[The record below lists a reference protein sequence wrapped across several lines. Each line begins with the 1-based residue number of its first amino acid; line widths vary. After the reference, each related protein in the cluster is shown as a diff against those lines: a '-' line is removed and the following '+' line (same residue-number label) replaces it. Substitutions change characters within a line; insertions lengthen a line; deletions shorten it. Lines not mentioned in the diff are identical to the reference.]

1 MTAVAVLP
9 TSPIPVPRS
18 PESGAARSAS
28 MNTAPVDT
36 AERRDHSACR
46 AVAYQRV
53 LHQLVRRE
61 LRLLG
66 ELATWAPAGEA
77 ERTAAL
83 TRHADLIGRVL
94 LHHHTVER
102 EAVWPALL
110 RAVPGD
116 RIGTVRAALDD
127 WTDRCARVDHMLRD
141 LSTAARQW
149 QVAGAAPARDAFALA
164 CLDLADAVDAQTAEE
179 EAALLPLLGEHLQP
193 GDWAA
198 IARSSHCRLSGREQ
212 LFVLGLALEDSC
224 AADRARLLD
233 GLSPAARVAWR
244 LHGRQDYR
252 AAVVRL
258 RGAPPAP

>member
-1 MTAVAVLP
+1 
-9 TSPIPVPRS
+9 
-18 PESGAARSAS
+18 
-28 MNTAPVDT
+28 
-36 AERRDHSACR
+36 
-46 AVAYQRV
+46 VAYQRV

-66 ELATWAPAGEA
+66 ELATWAPAGEE

-83 TRHADLIGRVL
+83 TRHAELIGRIL

-110 RAVPGD
+110 RTAPGD
-116 RIGTVRAALDD
+116 RIRAVRTALDD
-127 WTDRCARVDHMLRD
+127 WTERCARVDHMVRD
-141 LSTAARQW
+141 ISTAARQW
-149 QVAGAAPARDAFALA
+149 HVAGTAPARGAFALA

-179 EAALLPLLGEHLQP
+179 EAVLLPQLGEYLRA
-193 GDWAA
+193 GEWAA

-212 LFVLGLALEDSC
+212 LFVLGLALEDSS
-224 AADRARLLD
+224 AGDRGRLLS
-233 GLSPAARVAWR
+233 GLSPAARIAWR

>member
-1 MTAVAVLP
+1 MAAVAVRPASL
-9 TSPIPVPRS
+9 IPVPRS
-18 PESGAARSAS
+18 PQSVAPGPVPTSA
-28 MNTAPVDT
+28 P
-36 AERRDHSACR
+36 AEIGERHSPACR

-66 ELATWAPAGEA
+66 ELSSWAPAAEA

-94 LHHHTVER
+94 LHHHAVER

-116 RIGTVRAALDD
+116 RVSAVRAAIDD
-127 WTDRCARVDHMLRD
+127 WTGRCARIDHRLRD

-149 QVAGAAPARDAFALA
+149 QVAGTAGARDAFALA
-164 CLDLADAVDAQTAEE
+164 CLDLADAVDAQTADEE
-179 EAALLPLLGEHLQP
+179 SVLLPLLGEHLDS

-198 IARSSHCRLSGREQ
+198 IARSSHCRLSAREQ
-212 LFVLGLALEDSC
+212 LFVLGLALEDSS
-224 AADRARLLD
+224 AADRARLIS
-233 GLSPAARVAWR
+233 GLSPATRVAWR
-244 LHGRQDYR
+244 LHGRRDYR

-258 RGAPPAP
+258 RGAPPAA

>member
-1 MTAVAVLP
+1 
-9 TSPIPVPRS
+9 
-18 PESGAARSAS
+18 
-28 MNTAPVDT
+28 VDT

-164 CLDLADAVDAQTAEE
+164 CLALADAVDAQTAEE
-179 EAALLPLLGEHLQP
+179 EAALLPLLGEHLQR
-193 GDWAA
+193 GHWAA
-198 IARSSHCRLSGREQ
+198 IARSAARRTLAGSAR
-212 LFVLGLALEDSC
+212 GLA
-224 AADRARLLD
+224 AARPP
-233 GLSPAARVAWR
+233 GLPGGRRPAARRPAGAVIRRQWREVPQSVQRLRTTAVSAWQ
-244 LHGRQDYR
+244 LSQTQ
-252 AAVVRL
+252 VVRSL
-258 RGAPPAP
+258 VVVLMAVSPSSQVHRRR

>member
-1 MTAVAVLP
+1 MTAAAVRP
-9 TSPIPVPRS
+9 TSLIPVPRS
-18 PESGAARSAS
+18 PLSGATGTPSAPPHHTPTAR
-28 MNTAPVDT
+28 
-36 AERRDHSACR
+36 R

-61 LRLLG
+61 WRLLG

-77 ERTAAL
+77 ERTATL

-94 LHHHTVER
+94 LHHHAVER
-102 EAVWPALL
+102 ESVWPALL
-110 RAVPGD
+110 RAVPADGESA
-116 RIGTVRAALDD
+116 VRDVLAD
-127 WTDRCARVDHMLRD
+127 WTDRCARIDHMVRD
-141 LSTAARQW
+141 VSTAARQW
-149 QVAGAAPARDAFALA
+149 QVTGTASARDAFALA

-179 EAALLPLLGEHLQP
+179 EAVLLPLLGQHLDA

-212 LFVLGLALEDSC
+212 LLVLGLALEDAC
-224 AADRARLLD
+224 AGDRARLIS
-233 GLSPAARVAWR
+233 GLSPATRLAWR
-244 LHGRQDYR
+244 MHGRSLYR